1 MIYYFYCK
9 LCQDK
14 NDDDGGHQDT
24 TAVYAKDPYS
34 EDSLLSKIW
43 IYVRNEGCTS
53 LTYLQRLSVGPYLG
67 SQDIYMFLSIY
78 DRIEFKYQ
86 KRM

>member
-1 MIYYFYCK
+1 MLLRKMIYYFYCK

-34 EDSLLSKIW
+34 EDSLLSKI
-43 IYVRNEGCTS
+43 
-53 LTYLQRLSVGPYLG
+53 
-67 SQDIYMFLSIY
+67 
-78 DRIEFKYQ
+78 
-86 KRM
+86 